1 MSGSQIVSTKVRLRT
16 REQIETVIS
25 NFAKAR
31 HFTKIEKI
39 FEGKPS
45 FGEADL
51 KVLNEKYNMHVQK
64 ISKFAEN
71 YIIYK
76 LSGVVENDSVAELR
90 MYNSQIKI
98 KNLNDREEIVIVVD
112 TDVFD
117 KLHYNAIIG
126 LFPHFADIIDKQ
138 LKLINMDK
146 DYITNLE
153 KMNVDAKF
161 RSFDITTEKK
171 DCLIT
176 IMATNQAST
185 VFKTHFNINILPASY
200 RLISMVDMYPIL
212 GSKSRIMG
220 KKTKNYE
227 LCEFENLYNGGSW
240 ADVYDSDITVK
251 ILNGIPGDL
260 IICQGLFS
268 DVGGSPHY
276 EYMIGEIKESPVDQ
290 EIIQDSGLKIAY

>member
-1 MSGSQIVSTKVRLRT
+1 MSGSQIVSTKVKIGT
-16 REQIETVIS
+16 REQIETVVS

-31 HFTKIEKI
+31 HFTKVDKI

-45 FGEADL
+45 FGEADIKL
-51 KVLNEKYNMHVQK
+51 LNDKYNMHVQK

-76 LSGVVENDSVAELR
+76 LSKVEENESVAELR
-90 MYNSQIKI
+90 LYNEKIKI

-126 LFPHFADIIDKQ
+126 LFQHFADIIDKQ
-138 LKLINMDK
+138 LKIINMDE
-146 DYITNLE
+146 DYVANLE
-153 KMNVDAKF
+153 KMNNDAKY
-161 RSFDITTEKK
+161 RSFNITTQKK

-176 IMATNQAST
+176 IMSTNQAST

-212 GSKSRIMG
+212 GSKSKVMG

-268 DVGGSPHY
+268 DVSGSPHY
-276 EYMIGEIKESPVDQ
+276 EYMIGEIKESPIDQ